1 MPLWS
6 LSEEKISELQNEKD
20 KAKEKYQVLEAKTEK
35 QMWKDDLNEFLEKYE
50 ALQVK
55 EIGEMNKAY
64 LKVAEKGRITSMCLV
79 GEGTGVA
86 IAPKIK

>member
-1 MPLWS
+1 
-6 LSEEKISELQNEKD
+6 
-20 KAKEKYQVLEAKTEK
+20 
-35 QMWKDDLNEFLEKYE
+35 MWKDDLNEFLEKYE